1 MSSVIVES
9 RIRRADKVTQW
20 VATEV
25 EYEDETGGV
34 SLSRPVVLSVSGP
47 DKKRL
52 EAVFWALMDARGN
65 YFRQIMTE
73 VDSRKKEVQ

>member
-65 YFRQIMTE
+65 YFRQIMLE

>member
-65 YFRQIMTE
+65 YFRQVMTE